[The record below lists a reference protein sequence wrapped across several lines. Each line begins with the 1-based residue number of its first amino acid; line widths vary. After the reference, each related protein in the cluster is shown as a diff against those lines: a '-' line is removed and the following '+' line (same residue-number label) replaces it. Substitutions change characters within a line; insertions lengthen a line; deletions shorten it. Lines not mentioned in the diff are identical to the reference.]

1 VSHVQDAVF
10 WLTAAGAGLWHG
22 ETGPK
27 RAVGRKTG
35 MNATDVVEVL
45 RDALLITAI
54 VSGPFLIIG
63 MVVGLVVSLVQAMT
77 QLQEATLTFVP
88 KVIVIGIIMILFGP
102 FAINRLIDF
111 TQSLMDRAI
120 SLGIQ

>member
-1 VSHVQDAVF
+1 
-10 WLTAAGAGLWHG
+10 
-22 ETGPK
+22 
-27 RAVGRKTG
+27 

>member
-10 WLTAAGAGLWHG
+10 WLTAAGADLWHG
-22 ETGPK
+22 EAGPE

-120 SLGIQ
+120 SLGVQ